1 MILPVW
7 HGVTFDEVRRYSVT
21 LADRVAI
28 QTSKGLAVVVETI
41 LAAIVEEQ

>member
-1 MILPVW
+1 
-7 HGVTFDEVRRYSVT
+7 VTFDDVRRYSVT

-41 LAAIVEEQ
+41 LAAIGDDR